1 MARPATSK
9 TMIPPDWHGYF
20 DMLSHG
26 TRSKEKKK
34 RKDQSSTDQ
43 EDKIILEKIGTY
55 LKKKVPT

>member
-1 MARPATSK
+1 MARSATSK

-55 LKKKVPT
+55 LKK